1 MPKPASKQP
10 IDLKRIL
17 GVVLGIA
24 ALAWWTLDRAEYFI
38 SRSILVAY
46 GDFETTFRGAWFE
59 WDGDLYAKDFRIVDE
74 ETGEAVLRAKYVVA
88 ETPGWFWVMRNLIF
102 QKRQHRI
109 RVDRIHLELL
119 DVEAHADL
127 GDPSL
132 GDLGPFSADVA
143 SPWDAE
149 GCSDLLS
156 FGRFQLADLGLSPG
170 PAKLVFDYRINGRD
184 LDAEVLLQVPGVSQ
198 VRVTRKEEML
208 GGSNALVLDYLA
220 TQIHSERIE
229 IEDLGFVAAR
239 NQQCAK
245 TAGIDEAT
253 FVQRHMESLQR
264 IFAHYGLS
272 VDAASTALY
281 REFVARGGTLAA
293 EVRYAPPL
301 DSEEFYGLRQSMDV
315 LPRLNMSLERAG
327 RSVPV
332 QLAQVRERPLD
343 GFDSA
348 LSTWRLIEREQE
360 ALARANGPGG
370 SRPLASLGGSGGA
383 RSGRSVQP
391 ARANTSAAAAGATAA
406 SSAALA
412 AADSLEAVPAS
423 RPAAPANGAAD
434 AEWQPEYRDPS
445 ALQWEELKP
454 LVGEQ
459 LRVFTR
465 HSGGRVVELIEHRGS
480 ELRVRAALGGGSAEY
495 TIQRE
500 AFQFARRL

>member
-24 ALAWWTLDRAEYFI
+24 ALTWWTLDRAEYFI

-46 GDFETTFRGAWFE
+46 GDFETSFRGAWFE

-74 ETGEAVLRAKYVVA
+74 ETGEAVLRADYVVA
-88 ETPGWFWVMRNLIF
+88 ETPGWFWVLRNLIF

-109 RVDRIHLELL
+109 KVDRIHVELL
-119 DVEAHADL
+119 GLEAHADL

-132 GDLGPFSADVA
+132 GDLGPFSADAA
-143 SPWDAE
+143 SPWDGE

-156 FGRFQLADLGLSPG
+156 FSRFQLADLGLSPG
-170 PAKLVFDYRINGRD
+170 PARLLFDYQINGDD
-184 LDAEVLLQVPGVSQ
+184 LDAQILLEVPGVSQ
-198 VRVTRKEEML
+198 VRVTRKEELL
-208 GGSNALVLDYLA
+208 GGSNALVLDHLA

-239 NQQCAK
+239 NRHCAK
-245 TAGIDEAT
+245 TAGIDEAA
-253 FVQRHMESLQR
+253 FVQRHIDSLQR
-264 IFAHYGLS
+264 IFAHHGLS
-272 VDAASTALY
+272 VDIESVRLY
-281 REFVARGGTLAA
+281 REFAARGGSLAA
-293 EVRYAPPL
+293 ELRYVPPL
-301 DSEEFYGLRQSMDV
+301 DSESFYAMRQSMEV
-315 LPRLNMSLERAG
+315 LPSLSLSLQRAG
-327 RSVPV
+327 RSVGT

-360 ALARANGPGG
+360 ALARAEVQGG
-370 SRPLASLGGSGGA
+370 SRSLASLGGSGGA
-383 RSGRSVQP
+383 RSGRSLQP
-391 ARANTSAAAAGATAA
+391 ARASSPAAAAAA
-406 SSAALA
+406 MAAPSPALA
-412 AADSLEAVPAS
+412 SADSLDAVPAS
-423 RPAAPANGAAD
+423 RPAAPADGAAD

-500 AFQFARRL
+500 AFQFARRI

>member
-24 ALAWWTLDRAEYFI
+24 ALTWWTLDRAEYFI

-74 ETGEAVLRAKYVVA
+74 NTGEAALRAEYVVA
-88 ETPGWFWVMRNLIF
+88 ETPGWFWVLRNLIF

-109 RVDRIHLELL
+109 KVDRIHLELL
-119 DVEAHADL
+119 GVEAHADL

-132 GDLGPFSADVA
+132 GDLGPFSADAA
-143 SPWDAE
+143 SPWDGE
-149 GCSDLLS
+149 GCSDLLAFS
-156 FGRFQLADLGLSPG
+156 RFQLAELGLSPG
-170 PAKLVFDYRINGRD
+170 PARLLFDYQIQGSE
-184 LDAEVLLQVPGVSQ
+184 LDAQILLEVPGVSQ
-198 VRVTRKEEML
+198 VRVSRKEELL
-208 GGSNALVLDYLA
+208 GGSNALVLDHLA

-239 NQQCAK
+239 NRQCAK
-245 TAGIDEAT
+245 VAGIDEAA
-253 FVQRHMESLQR
+253 FVQRHIDSLQR
-264 IFAHYGLS
+264 IFAHNGLS
-272 VDAASTALY
+272 VDDESVRLY
-281 REFVARGGTLAA
+281 REFAARGGSLAA

-301 DSEEFYGLRQSMDV
+301 DSEEFYGMRQSMEV
-315 LPRLNMSLERAG
+315 LPRLNMSLQRAG
-327 RSVPV
+327 RSVAV

-360 ALARANGPGG
+360 ALARAQGQG
-370 SRPLASLGGSGGA
+370 SGRPLASLGGSGGV

-391 ARANTSAAAAGATAA
+391 ARAAVAGAANAAAGSPAPVSTDVPTAA
-406 SSAALA
+406 LATRSSAPTSSAA
-412 AADSLEAVPAS
+412 DT
-423 RPAAPANGAAD
+423 
-434 AEWQPEYRDPS
+434 EWQPEYRDPS
-445 ALQWEELKP
+445 ALQWDELKP

-459 LRVFTR
+459 VRVFTR

-495 TIQRE
+495 SIQRE
-500 AFQFARRL
+500 AFQFARRI

>member
-24 ALAWWTLDRAEYFI
+24 ALTWWTLDRAEYFI

-74 ETGEAVLRAKYVVA
+74 ETGDAVLRAKYVVA
-88 ETPGWFWVMRNLIF
+88 ETPGWFWVLRNLIF

-109 RVDRIHLELL
+109 KVDRIHLELL

-170 PAKLVFDYRINGRD
+170 PAKLMFDYQINGRD
-184 LDAEVLLQVPGVSQ
+184 LDAQILLEVPGVSL

-229 IEDLGFVAAR
+229 IEDLGFIAAR

-245 TAGIDEAT
+245 AAGIDEAT
-253 FVQRHMESLQR
+253 FVQRHIQSLQR

-272 VDAASTALY
+272 VDAGSTALY
-281 REFVARGGTLAA
+281 REFAARGGTLAA

-301 DSEEFYGLRQSMDV
+301 DSGEFYDLRQSMDV
-315 LPRLNMSLERAG
+315 LPRLNFSLERAG

-332 QLAQVRERPLD
+332 QLGQVRERPLD

-360 ALARANGPGG
+360 ALARADGQGG
-370 SRPLASLGGSGGA
+370 SRPLASLGGSGGP

-391 ARANTSAAAAGATAA
+391 TRSTAAASARPAA
-406 SSAALA
+406 SSQALASADSLDAVATSRPGA
-412 AADSLEAVPAS
+412 AAD
-423 RPAAPANGAAD
+423 GAAD

-445 ALQWEELKP
+445 ALQWDELKP

-500 AFQFARRL
+500 AFQFARKI